1 MDDNR
6 SSKLTLDISFL
17 SWIMNSN
24 SCLKHF
30 ASGLFRLE
38 YFLDALYISH
48 IINYILYQVAI
59 VLDALNGTN
68 KA

>member
-24 SCLKHF
+24 SCLEHF
-30 ASGLFRLE
+30 VSGLFCFK

-59 VLDALNGTN
+59 VPDALDGMN